1 MNKQSNYRKFVY
13 PENTQFNLNWFY
25 FYKNCLQT
33 KPFSAIRGIIRVIYL
48 LGKGKRHKFAF
59 KGIGFIRLS
68 ILRIIATPFL
78 CKMECFSWHTIHAMK
93 NVTSIK
99 ESEDFPRIISYY
111 LSSSII
117 RSYISQEIEIIQS
130 ISDDDTMCLLS
141 GDYYHRSSTP
151 CIVISNTVL

>member
-25 FYKNCLQT
+25 VYENYCET

-48 LGKGKRHKFAF
+48 LGKGKRHKFQF
-59 KGIGFIRLS
+59 ECIGFIRFS
-68 ILRIIATPFL
+68 ILWMIATPFL

-99 ESEDFPRIISYY
+99 ESEDFLRMILHY
-111 LSSSII
+111 LSNPII
-117 RSYISQEIEIIQS
+117 CSYISHEIEIIQS

-141 GDYYHRSSTP
+141 GDYYHR
-151 CIVISNTVL
+151 

>member
-25 FYKNCLQT
+25 VYENYCET

-48 LGKGKRHKFAF
+48 LGKGKRHKFSF
-59 KGIGFIRLS
+59 KGTGLVRLS

-78 CKMECFSWHTIHAMK
+78 CKMECFSWHTIHAKK

-99 ESEDFPRIISYY
+99 ESEDFLLMILYY
-111 LSSSII
+111 
-117 RSYISQEIEIIQS
+117 
-130 ISDDDTMCLLS
+130 
-141 GDYYHRSSTP
+141 
-151 CIVISNTVL
+151 

>member
-48 LGKGKRHKFAF
+48 LGKGKWHKFSF

-78 CKMECFSWHTIHAMK
+78 CKMECFSWHTIHAKK

-99 ESEDFPRIISYY
+99 DSEDFLLMILYY
-111 LSSSII
+111 WSNPII

-130 ISDDDTMCLLS
+130 ISDDDTMC
-141 GDYYHRSSTP
+141 
-151 CIVISNTVL
+151 C